1 MKLITKR
8 LLEVAV
14 IAILLTVAAEAQ
26 QSAVQPVQA
35 PKPTMTARLSAG
47 PLETGVTSVSATDSA
62 LAVSNGAILPLTP
75 QPALKPTT
83 NQPENGPSQRELRVW
98 KTLLIAQHSAAGFD
112 AWTTRRS
119 IESGNGFERNILV
132 RPFANSAAIY
142 PALQVMPFGFDYL
155 SHRMMR
161 SQNRLFRKTWWM
173 PQAASAA
180 ASLWC
185 GSRNLRVAS
194 LKR

>member
-14 IAILLTVAAEAQ
+14 IAILLTVAAGAQ
-26 QSAVQPVQA
+26 QAAIQPVQA
-35 PKPTMTARLSAG
+35 SAPTMSARLSAG
-47 PLETGVTSVSATDSA
+47 PLETGVPNVSATDSA
-62 LAVSNGAILPLTP
+62 LAVSSGAMLPLTP
-75 QPALKPTT
+75 QPVLKPTPI
-83 NQPENGPSQRELRVW
+83 QPENGPSQRELRIW
-98 KTLLIAQHSAAGFD
+98 KTLVIAQHSAAGFD

-142 PALQVMPFGFDYL
+142 PALQVVPFGFDYL

-161 SQNRLFRKTWWM
+161 SGNRLFRHTWWI
-173 PQAASAA
+173 PQVASTT

-185 GSRNLRVAS
+185 GSRNLRVAD